1 MNPINIWF
9 IMFLNTKDLFVN
21 QIHFCIK
28 FKFHWHIFKHSNSRW
43 FCSNSKDMKREV
55 KSASDQ
61 ISLFFCICF
70 LQAFAKVSLCLDKK
84 EVCLNGFLKTIPC
97 IRVATHHCARQM
109 FWRSQSSTEI
119 KPDILNFYRS
129 GLGSQYR
136 TKIGMC
142 EAEDENKFII
152 FFEFLLLYIID
163 WNPGR
168 VSDKCKA
175 VPPLAFCVY
184 FLFCFACSSGESC
197 HQNDGQWLVL
207 CLIMKRTSDLKLL
220 KFSKQY
226 YIYLC
231 IVGFF
236 TKHSDLSYVVP

>member
-1 MNPINIWF
+1 
-9 IMFLNTKDLFVN
+9 
-21 QIHFCIK
+21 
-28 FKFHWHIFKHSNSRW
+28 
-43 FCSNSKDMKREV
+43 
-55 KSASDQ
+55 
-61 ISLFFCICF
+61 
-70 LQAFAKVSLCLDKK
+70 
-84 EVCLNGFLKTIPC
+84 
-97 IRVATHHCARQM
+97 
-109 FWRSQSSTEI
+109 
-119 KPDILNFYRS
+119 
-129 GLGSQYR
+129 
-136 TKIGMC
+136 MC

-175 VPPLAFCVY
+175 VPLLEFCVY